1 MRFGVCTS
9 LDHAPL
15 LAQLGFDYVEV
26 HAGSLASMTDAEF
39 AAFCQA
45 NQDAPIH
52 AERANCLFPGE
63 MRLVGPGVDWDAVS
77 RYIGKALSRLG
88 QAGISGV
95 CFGSGG
101 CRTCPEGFSQED
113 AWRQLVRVG
122 QILGQTGAKYGV
134 TVALEPLRPAET
146 NMINTMAEGR
156 RLVEEVNHPNFRL
169 LCDLYHV
176 AQNGDRPEEIA
187 AAGHQILH
195 IHIAKPD
202 DRKAMYPGDGIDYT
216 AFFRP
221 LKEIGYDSRISF
233 EGYSSDYEG
242 ELPGVL
248 AVMQQIQEV

>member
-15 LAQLGFDYVEV
+15 LARLGFDYVEV
-26 HAGSLASMTDAEF
+26 HAGSLASMTEAEF

-45 NQDAPIH
+45 NQDAPIR

-63 MRLVGPGVDWDAVS
+63 MRLVGPDLDWDAVS
-77 RYIGKALSRLG
+77 LYIDRTFRRLH
-88 QAGISGV
+88 QAGILGV

-101 CRTCPEGFSQED
+101 CRTCPEDFSREE
-113 AWRQLVRVG
+113 AWRQLVMVG
-122 QILGQTGAKYGV
+122 QLLGQTGAKYGV
-134 TVALEPLRPAET
+134 TVDLEPLRPAET
-146 NMINTMAEGR
+146 NMINSMSEGR

-187 AAGHQILH
+187 AAGQHLLH
-195 IHIAKPD
+195 VHIAKLD
-202 DRKAMYPGDGIDYT
+202 DRKAMYPGDGIDYA

-221 LKEIGYDSRISF
+221 LKEAGYDGRISF

-248 AVMQQIQEV
+248 AVMRQIPEV